1 MTFTYNADLGDP
13 LSRARAMLLDTAEAS
28 MLFPD
33 EAYNNYAD
41 LYGWDQGTANLAV
54 IAKNKY
60 GNMPSSAALEGLGS
74 ASWRDRMAA
83 WQSVIDAALGG
94 AVNGAATLVPD
105 EAGNI
110 PPDIAVQ
117 QMQVELTYQDDP
129 YVLRDREGRP
139 IHREAWRRWWGHP
152 W

>member
-1 MTFTYNADLGDP
+1 
-13 LSRARAMLLDTAEAS
+13 MLLDTAEAS

-33 EAYNNYAD
+33 EAYLNYAD

-94 AVNGAATLVPD
+94 GVSGGSGQQLPD

-110 PPDIAVQ
+110 APDQAVK

-129 YVLRDREGRP
+129 YILRDAQGKP
-139 IHREAWRRWWGHP
+139 IHRERWRQP